1 MTLKEK
7 RLINLYRLLTVAALA
22 STICAGAYAAA
33 MYSPGLNTIDLQI
46 TVPAGAFVSGF
57 DVLPNG
63 HYLINDGRA
72 IREVSPTGSVALYT
86 FGSPVW
92 GTFVRYNPAD
102 GKVYFGES
110 SRGDVFAFSYTSPS
124 DAAFVANIPNNF
136 DMDFRDGRPYLVAS
150 NAFWTESSICLLGE
164 TGSDLIATSDGPSG
178 PLAFDS
184 DGSLIYIPASYGP
197 TTQIIRWS
205 SAQVADAI
213 GAGALARADAAV
225 LTAIEGS
232 YGSAFIDGRLM
243 FTNNA
248 VTPNAIQIYD
258 GGAVSTFATFV
269 QPGALYPFVSLV
281 RKNPATGAVCA
292 LVSYY
297 DSNWNS
303 YTVIS
308 QITVPEPSS
317 AAALCSL
324 IGLAASA
331 KLLRG
336 RRK

>member
-1 MTLKEK
+1 M
-7 RLINLYRLLTVAALA
+7 
-22 STICAGAYAAA
+22 ICVGAYAGA
-33 MYSPGLNTIDLQI
+33 MFSPGLNTIDLNI
-46 TVPAGAFVSGF
+46 AVPAGAFVSGF

-72 IREVSPTGSVALYT
+72 IREVSPTGSASLYT
-86 FGSPVW
+86 FASPVW

-110 SRGDVFAFSYTSPS
+110 SRGNIFAFDYADPGSVSL
-124 DAAFVANIPNNF
+124 VANIANNF
-136 DMDFRDGRPYLVAS
+136 DMDFRQGKPYVVGSADWL
-150 NAFWTESSICLLGE
+150 NSSIYLLQD
-164 TGSDLIATSDGPSG
+164 TGPALIATCDGPSG
-178 PLAFDS
+178 PLAFD
-184 DGSLIYIPASYGP
+184 GSGNLIYIPASYGP

-205 SAQVADAI
+205 SADVAEPRSTVAISRSDAEV
-213 GAGALARADAAV
+213 LAN
-225 LTAIEGS
+225 IESS

-243 FTNNA
+243 FTNNS
-248 VTPNAIQIYD
+248 VSPNAIQVYD
-258 GGAVSTFATFV
+258 NGTVSTFATFV

-308 QITVPEPSS
+308 QMAVPEPSS
-317 AAALCSL
+317 ATVLCSL
-324 IGLAASA
+324 IGLVASA

-336 RRK
+336 RGSRE

>member
-1 MTLKEK
+1 M
-7 RLINLYRLLTVAALA
+7 RNLLRILTIAVLA
-22 STICAGAYAAA
+22 CVICAGAHAAA
-33 MYSPGLNTIDLQI
+33 MYSPGLNTIDLQVA
-46 TVPAGAFVSGF
+46 VPAGAFVSGF

-63 HYLINDGRA
+63 HCLVNDGRS
-72 IREVSPTGSVALYT
+72 IREVSPSTDRTLYT
-86 FGSPVW
+86 FGGPVW
-92 GTFVRYNPAD
+92 GSFVRYNPAD

-110 SRGDVFAFSYTSPS
+110 SSGGIFAFSYTDPG
-124 DAAFVANIPNNF
+124 DAALVANIPNNF
-136 DMDFRDGRPYLVAS
+136 DLDFRNGQPYVVAS
-150 NAFWTESSICLLGE
+150 NAFWTESSIYALGE
-164 TGSDLIATSDGPSG
+164 TGSDLIASSDGPSG
-178 PLAFDS
+178 PLAFDA
-184 DGSLIYIPASYGP
+184 DGSLVYIPASYGP

-205 SAQVADAI
+205 SAQVADAL

-225 LTAIEGS
+225 LAAIEGS
-232 YGSAFIDGRLM
+232 YGCAFVDGRLM

-248 VTPNAIQIYD
+248 VTPNAIQVYE
-258 GGAVSTFATFV
+258 GGAVSTFATFA
-269 QPGALYPFVSLV
+269 QPNALYPFVSLV
-281 RKNPATGAVCA
+281 RKNSATGAVCA

-308 QITVPEPSS
+308 QMAVPEPSS
-317 AAALCSL
+317 IAVWCSL